1 MNAFSFKGQDREIE
15 LREGDIVLGRSSE
28 CGVLLDSETVSRKH
42 ARVSVREGSVFIEDL
57 GSRNGTFVN
66 GKQVVEQVQIKAGDS
81 VQFGDVRF
89 ELFQA
94 QPAEARTVVMSQEA
108 VPRLSAEQAP
118 RPSPPSPEP
127 PVQHVPPPPPP
138 QPAPSP
144 APEPRW
150 QAPPPPQPEPV
161 PSSLHK
167 PQPAPTSHAGGEQRF
182 ASLGKRALAQI
193 IDGLVAFG
201 IFFFAGMQIA
211 PRFGGRTE
219 TGFDLTGGPALV
231 VIGVV
236 SAILFAYFVLLEG
249 TLGATLGKLAAGIR
263 VRSVDGGRAGI
274 GASLVRNLL
283 RIIDGIA
290 VYLVGA
296 VIMLLTK
303 RKQRLGDLAARTV
316 VVEHD
321 WGGAVRVVGL
331 FMAIAVA
338 VGGAV
343 GGFLTAPPM
352 QARPSPAEERVSR
365 RAEQKAPAATAP
377 TYGPE
382 VRPAQQEA
390 GREGMITTAVM
401 SSEIS
406 AEHEPL
412 AVADRFAAG
421 RRPLYLAF
429 KAVNLPRNTVIK
441 GVLIAEAVGNAAPPN
456 SRLAETSVTAPD
468 GGNVPG
474 NFKFTLNPAWVPGRY
489 RVELSI
495 NDRPAQTLRFAVT
508 P

>member
-1 MNAFSFKGQDREIE
+1 MKAFSFKGQDREIE
-15 LREGDIVLGRSSE
+15 LREGEIVLGRSSE

-42 ARVSVREGSVFIEDL
+42 ARVSIREGSVFIEDL

-66 GKQVVEQVQIKAGDS
+66 GKQVVEKVQIKPGDA

-89 ELFQA
+89 ELFQT
-94 QPAEARTVVMSQEA
+94 PPEEARTVVMSQEA
-108 VPRLSAEQAP
+108 VPQLSTEQAP
-118 RPSPPSPEP
+118 RPIPPSPSEP
-127 PVQHVPPPPPP
+127 PVHRVPQPPPP
-138 QPAPSP
+138 QAAPSP
-144 APEPRW
+144 SHEPR
-150 QAPPPPQPEPV
+150 
-161 PSSLHK
+161 S
-167 PQPAPTSHAGGEQRF
+167 QPAPPLHTPEGEPRF

-201 IFFFAGMQIA
+201 VFFLAGMQIA

-219 TGFDLTGGPALV
+219 AGFDLTGTPALV
-231 VIGVV
+231 VIAVV
-236 SAILFAYFVLLEG
+236 TAILFVYFVLLEG
-249 TLGATLGKLAAGIR
+249 TLGATLGKLTAGIR

-296 VIMLLTK
+296 VVMLLTK

-316 VVEHD
+316 VVEHN

-338 VGGAV
+338 VGGVV
-343 GGFLTAPPM
+343 GGFLAAPAM
-352 QARPSPAEERVSR
+352 QAKPSPAEERVSR
-365 RAEQKAPAATAP
+365 RADQKAPAGP
-377 TYGPE
+377 GSTYGKEAQPE
-382 VRPAQQEA
+382 AARGA
-390 GREGMITTAVM
+390 MIAAAAMT
-401 SSEIS
+401 SEIS

-412 AVADRFAAG
+412 AAAESFAAR

-429 KAVNLPRNTVIK
+429 KAVHLPPNTVIK
-441 GVLIAEAVGNAAPPN
+441 GVLIAEDVGNAAPPN
-456 SRLAETSVTAPD
+456 SRLAETSVTAA
-468 GGNVPG
+468 GGGSVPG
-474 NFKFTLNPAWVPGRY
+474 HFEFTLNPAWVPGRY
-489 RVELSI
+489 RVDLSI
-495 NDRPAQTLRFAVT
+495 NDRPAQSVRFAVT

>member
-66 GKQVVEQVQIKAGDS
+66 GKQVVEKVQIKSGDA

-89 ELFQA
+89 ELFQT
-94 QPAEARTVVMSQEA
+94 PPEEARTVVMSQEA
-108 VPRLSAEQAP
+108 VPRPSIEQAH
-118 RPSPPSPEP
+118 RPIPPPPSEP
-127 PVQHVPPPPPP
+127 PVHRVPQPPPSQAVPPSREPRS
-138 QPAPSP
+138 QPAPP
-144 APEPRW
+144 FHAPESGP
-150 QAPPPPQPEPV
+150 
-161 PSSLHK
+161 
-167 PQPAPTSHAGGEQRF
+167 RF

-201 IFFFAGMQIA
+201 VFFFAGMQIA

-219 TGFDLTGGPALV
+219 AGFDLTGGPALV

-249 TLGATLGKLAAGIR
+249 TLGATLGKLTAGIQ

-316 VVEHD
+316 VVEHN

-352 QARPSPAEERVSR
+352 QARPSPAEEQVSR
-365 RAEQKAPAATAP
+365 RAEQKTPAATAP

-382 VRPAQQEA
+382 VRPVQPEA
-390 GREGMITTAVM
+390 GREGMITAAVM
-401 SSEIS
+401 TSEIS

-429 KAVNLPRNTVIK
+429 KAVNLPPKTVIK
-441 GVLIAEAVGNAAPPN
+441 GVLIAEDVGDAAPPN
-456 SRLAETSVTAPD
+456 SRLAETSVTAAD
-468 GGNVPG
+468 GGKVPG
-474 NFKFTLNPAWVPGRY
+474 HFKFTLNPAWVPGRY
-489 RVELSI
+489 RVELSV
-495 NDRPAQTLRFAVT
+495 NDRPAQTVRFAIAS
-508 P
+508 